1 MKKLFVSILLIAS
14 TISIA
19 QSKIATTED
28 GKRVLLRDNNTW
40 EYIDS
45 NPSKSV
51 KQSSSNRCN
60 LSADY
65 TEPKPDK
72 KVQSWLKR
80 GDATIDDLRKHIS
93 VENDCQVSD
102 VIFLSIS
109 EQMGN
114 GMYSVC
120 VKGKEMK
127 YRRMG
132 TVFSRLDEEL
142 FKGN

>member
-1 MKKLFVSILLIAS
+1 MKKLFISILFIVS
-14 TISIA
+14 SISIA
-19 QSKIATTED
+19 QSAIATTED

-45 NPSKSV
+45 NPSKTVNPST
-51 KQSSSNRCN
+51 SSRCN

-65 TEPKPDK
+65 SEPKLDK
-72 KVQSWLKR
+72 KVQSMLKR
-80 GDATIDDLRKHIS
+80 GDATIEDLRKHIS
-93 VENDCQVSD
+93 VENDCGLSE

-127 YRRMG
+127 YRRVG
-132 TVFSRLDEEL
+132 TAFMKPE
-142 FKGN
+142 